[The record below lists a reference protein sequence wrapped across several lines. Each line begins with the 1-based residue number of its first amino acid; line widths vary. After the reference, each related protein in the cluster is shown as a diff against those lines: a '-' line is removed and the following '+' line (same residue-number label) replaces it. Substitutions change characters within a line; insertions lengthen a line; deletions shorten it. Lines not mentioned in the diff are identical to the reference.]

1 MALARAVQRER
12 RFQGELRMGL
22 FYDSNPAVVPKASSD
37 IVAQVLRQGQK
48 KHGSAGEVE
57 VRWQMKDFFDDQS
70 AIEDEV
76 RDAVNYLAGPVHFL
90 LFEGTD
96 QDRHP
101 SRPQGIDELDQF
113 KPSTDG
119 PQGIIRAGTL
129 CPEGRCGQYRRHR
142 LAR

>member
-22 FYDSNPAVVPKASSD
+22 FYDSNAAVVPKASSD

-57 VRWQMKDFFDDQS
+57 VRN
-70 AIEDEV
+70 
-76 RDAVNYLAGPVHFL
+76 AVNYLAGPVHFL
-90 LFEGTD
+90 RFEGTG

-101 SRPQGIDELDQF
+101 SRPRGVDELDQF

-119 PQGIIRAGTL
+119 PQGIIPAGTL